1 MQIESSKIFKVQE
14 GMWHNSIMKI
24 NFKYIYSILLIILAT
39 YIGFSLI
46 SGDTSKLETMKNKF
60 PTVTG
65 NNLNKEKIMIPNDVN
80 DKPVVIVLA
89 FQRYHQIT
97 VDEIISQIENEFSSD
112 EVNIIETP
120 ILEGSSKLFQIYLDG
135 IMRGGI
141 PDYDTRARTITIY
154 GNKKEMLDF
163 LNIDDKNVYWYLVD
177 KNSSNI
183 LLNSVNT
190 LSNNQLS
197 ELKTLIK
204 N

>member
-1 MQIESSKIFKVQE
+1 
-14 GMWHNSIMKI
+14 MWHNSIMKI
-24 NFKYIYSILLIILAT
+24 NFKYIYPILLVILST
-39 YIGFSLI
+39 SIGFSLI
-46 SGDTSKLETMKNKF
+46 SSGPSKLETMKNEF

-65 NNLNKEKIMIPNDVN
+65 NNLNKEKIIIPNDVN

-89 FQRYHQIT
+89 FQQYHQVT
-97 VDEIISQIENEFSSD
+97 VDEIISQIENELSSD
-112 EVNIIETP
+112 EVNIVETP

-141 PDYDTRARTITIY
+141 PDYDIRARTITIY
-154 GNKKEMLDF
+154 GNKKEILDF
-163 LNIDDKNVYWYLVD
+163 LNIDDRNVYWYLVD

-183 LLNSVNT
+183 LLSGVNT
-190 LSNNQLS
+190 LNNNQLS